1 MDNHTKSKLALIML
15 PSQLRRTILL
25 TLLMIA
31 ALTIVAINDIKNSKK
46 NLEKMKRTK
55 CLTSYVIKN
64 VKKECKKDALKKQK
78 LKKKIKKKLN
88 WKRKTRKINIK
99 KISGKNEED
108 KVPYQI

>member
-1 MDNHTKSKLALIML
+1 MDSHTKTKLALIML

-25 TLLMIA
+25 VLMIA

-64 VKKECKKDALKKQK
+64 VKKEYKENDIKNDIKNSKKNLEKIKRTKCLTSYVIKNVKKYCKKDA
-78 LKKKIKKKLN
+78 
-88 WKRKTRKINIK
+88 
-99 KISGKNEED
+99 
-108 KVPYQI
+108 

>member
-1 MDNHTKSKLALIML
+1 MDNHTKTKLALIML

-64 VKKECKKDALKKQK
+64 VKKEYKKNA
-78 LKKKIKKKLN
+78 IKN
-88 WKRKTRKINIK
+88 GR
-99 KISGKNEED
+99 
-108 KVPYQI
+108 

>member
-1 MDNHTKSKLALIML
+1 MDNHTKTKLALIML

-64 VKKECKKDALKKQK
+64 VKNSKKNLEKMKRTKCLTSYVIKNVKKNV
-78 LKKKIKKKLN
+78 KKML
-88 WKRKTRKINIK
+88 
-99 KISGKNEED
+99 
-108 KVPYQI
+108 